1 MMVATLF
8 KKEQKMKAEKW
19 KMNSSQKIDFMKLHF
34 SLKIYVF
41 SEKNNLRQYYLK
53 WYLRLK
59 WEFFI
64 RIIMGNKIHN
74 GSGKLSVK
82 KCEQKWKKKKK
93 IICQNGIS
101 NKFEENIFEKWYLK
115 TFIILFSIQLI
126 ILSISSN
133 NNDNKFIFTCTIK

>member
-93 IICQNGIS
+93 RLFVKMEYLINLR
-101 NKFEENIFEKWYLK
+101 KIFLK
-115 TFIILFSIQLI
+115 SDI
-126 ILSISSN
+126 
-133 NNDNKFIFTCTIK
+133 